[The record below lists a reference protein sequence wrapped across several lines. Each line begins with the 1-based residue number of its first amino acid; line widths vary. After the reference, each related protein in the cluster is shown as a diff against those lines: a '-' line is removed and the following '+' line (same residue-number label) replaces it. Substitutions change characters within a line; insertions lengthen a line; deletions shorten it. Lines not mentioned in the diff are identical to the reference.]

1 MFRFSRLRRAG
12 LLCLLML
19 AAGAAGAA
27 QDKPLRIAVIPS
39 VANEATEIAIA
50 QARKQG
56 LKVEL
61 VEFSDWVMPN
71 IAVAEGSVDA
81 NFFQHEPFLQ
91 LFNRSRNANLVP
103 IAYGY
108 STTIGLFSKR
118 LKRGDPVPQG
128 ARIAIPN
135 DPVNTGRALL
145 LLQKMGLL
153 VLRRGDDPHAAMQ
166 DIVSNPKQL
175 ALIQVEGSQS
185 ARTFDDVTASV
196 TYTTFAK
203 HAGIDEKDGLA
214 FDNTDP
220 QNVRRYAIR
229 WVTTPERAQDPRLLE
244 FIRIYQQSPQVKA
257 KLRQLYGD
265 LIDFPW

>member
-1 MFRFSRLRRAG
+1 
-12 LLCLLML
+12 
-19 AAGAAGAA
+19 
-27 QDKPLRIAVIPS
+27 
-39 VANEATEIAIA
+39 
-50 QARKQG
+50 
-56 LKVEL
+56 
-61 VEFSDWVMPN
+61 MPN

-153 VLRRGDDPHAAMQ
+153 VDRK
-166 DIVSNPKQL
+166 S
-175 ALIQVEGSQS
+175 
-185 ARTFDDVTASV
+185 T
-196 TYTTFAK
+196 
-203 HAGIDEKDGLA
+203 
-214 FDNTDP
+214 
-220 QNVRRYAIR
+220 
-229 WVTTPERAQDPRLLE
+229 RLN
-244 FIRIYQQSPQVKA
+244 SSH
-257 KLRQLYGD
+257 
-265 LIDFPW
+265 

>member
-1 MFRFSRLRRAG
+1 MFRFSRLRLAG
-12 LLCLLML
+12 LFCLLML
-19 AAGAAGAA
+19 AGAAGAA
-27 QDKPLRIAVIPS
+27 QDKPLRIGVIAS

-71 IAVAEGSVDA
+71 IAAAEGSVDA

-91 LFNRSRNANLVP
+91 LFNRSRGANLVP

-145 LLQKMGLL
+145 LLQSMDLL
-153 VLRRGDDPHAAMQ
+153 VLRTGADHQATMQ
-166 DIVSNPKQL
+166 DIVANPRQL

-244 FIRIYQQSPQVKA
+244 FIRIYQQSPEVKA

-265 LIDFPW
+265 LIAFPW